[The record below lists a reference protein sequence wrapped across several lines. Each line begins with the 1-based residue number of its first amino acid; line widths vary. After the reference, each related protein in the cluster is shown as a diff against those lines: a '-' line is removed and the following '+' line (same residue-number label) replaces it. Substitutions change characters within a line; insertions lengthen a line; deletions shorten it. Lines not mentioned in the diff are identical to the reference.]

1 MRQTRRAAADG
12 PEPAR
17 LAHMADQNPRL
28 VLNHLIETCRD
39 SERGYRAA
47 AGLVEG
53 PTLKAQLLDMA
64 DERARFAEELLP
76 HAQRLGGDEA
86 HDGTRTAAVHRRW
99 MDLKARLAPH
109 DDQVVFA
116 EVLRG
121 DEATLRTYQSALE
134 EYLPPT
140 VRDIVEAQEKKVR
153 EVHER
158 LVGLG

>member
-1 MRQTRRAAADG
+1 MAEQT
-12 PEPAR
+12 
-17 LAHMADQNPRL
+17 PRF
-28 VLNHLIETCRD
+28 VLNQLIETCRD

-47 AGLVEG
+47 ANLVEG
-53 PTLKAQLLDMA
+53 PTLKAQLLEMA
-64 DERARFAEELLP
+64 DERARFAQELLP

-86 HDGTRTAAVHRRW
+86 AEGTRVAAIHRRW
-99 MDLKARLAPH
+99 MDFKARVSPH
-109 DDQVVFA
+109 NDQVVFA

-121 DEATLRTYQSALE
+121 DEATVRTYEAALQ

-140 VRDIVEAQEKKVR
+140 VRDIVEKQEKKVR

>member
-1 MRQTRRAAADG
+1 MTG
-12 PEPAR
+12 
-17 LAHMADQNPRL
+17 HTPRN

-47 AGLVEG
+47 ADLVDG

-64 DERARFAEELLP
+64 DERARFANDLVP

-86 HDGTRTAAVHRRW
+86 HDGTRAAAVHRRW
-99 MDLKARLAPH
+99 MDLKARLSPH
-109 DDQVVFA
+109 SDQAVFA

-121 DEATLRTYQSALE
+121 DEATLRTYQEALE

-140 VRDIVEAQEKKVR
+140 VRDLIEAQEKKVR
-153 EVHER
+153 EVHQR
-158 LVGLG
+158 LAGLLIRP